1 MADNINIR
9 YRVDT
14 AQLKAA
20 EAQLNATDQANT
32 KLRTSI
38 QQTASISQQ
47 AYGQMSNTLA
57 GMRLRLQ
64 QIDALRESTSRKDI
78 ERLRQLNRE
87 YGLLKAEIDKV
98 TAANKEQAAAAA
110 AVSAQTNTMTSGFTQ
125 LYQAVKLFVAAG
137 VAREILDISLQMT
150 ELSGKIDGVSRAFK
164 TQIPNS
170 TALLEELRRK
180 TRGTIDEL
188 QLMQY
193 AIKAQNFKIPLNDL
207 GNLLEFA
214 LTRAQQTG
222 ESIDYMVNSII
233 TGLGRDSIK
242 ILDNL
247 QVDIGQM
254 KKDMDQLGISID
266 EAFGIQVQREIEKM
280 GGLIETDAVKVDK
293 LKTAWQELYQTVSQ
307 TVASGGFVDFLRESI
322 NGLTLLLKSQSDEEI
337 RQARIES
344 TASNRVK
351 RIQDEAKAYKDVDD
365 QIRIVSKAYD
375 DNRLQVVKNQIQI
388 REFQESMKKAD
399 NYYDLK
405 KLSEEKSM
413 LEERTE
419 VLELVVDRLA
429 AVRKE
434 LESQQ
439 ATPAPQRGAIE
450 IVLEK
455 IEKLEEIIPT
465 LAEQDLPKANR
476 ELKALNEELKRLQ
489 NLGLET
495 PESADMNAL
504 RAYDIKQRLGAI
516 GKQIE
521 QELGANIS
529 LAPVIPVTPKFE
541 LTVDDE
547 EINHLKLEIQARQE
561 ELIST
566 GIDGTAEMIKGQI
579 NAEIEMYQTRLE
591 LLQNFYDEQI
601 ILAGDDEA
609 AKDRLRVERERKENA
624 LRRKIAEEERKARR
638 YSVIVDTAAGI
649 MKAFATSTSI
659 YEGIVNAAI
668 VAFEGLTQ
676 LTTINNARGF
686 NKGVIG
692 VQDSRGVA
700 GKDSIP
706 SMLTPGE
713 SVITEEATRGSRKL
727 LEKIQAKQV
736 DDRILDELVVTPT
749 GIVQVKAD
757 NSDIVDAIERTA
769 VDYFMQGSILMEHRE
784 KKAKRFAIIKAK
796 SI

>member
-14 AQLKAA
+14 SQLRAA
-20 EAQLNATDQANT
+20 EAQLLATDQANT
-32 KLRTSI
+32 KLRTGV

-47 AYGQMSNTLA
+47 LYGQMSNTLA

-98 TAANKEQAAAAA
+98 TQANKEQAAAAA
-110 AVSAQTNTMTSGFTQ
+110 AVSAQTSNMTSNFTQ
-125 LYQAVKLFVAAG
+125 LYNAVKLFVAAG
-137 VAREILDISLQMT
+137 VAREILDITLQMT

-207 GNLLEFA
+207 GNLLQFA

-247 QVDIGQM
+247 QVDIGAM
-254 KKDMDQLGISID
+254 KKDMDELGISID
-266 EAFGIQVQREIEKM
+266 QAFGIQVQREIEKM
-280 GGLIETDAVKVDK
+280 GGLIETDAIKVGQ
-293 LKTAWQELYQTVSQ
+293 LNSAYQELIQTIAD
-307 TVASGGFVDFLRESI
+307 TTAAGGFIEFLRDSI
-322 NGLTLLLKSQSDEEI
+322 QGLTLLLKSQSDEEI
-337 RQARIES
+337 RQERIES
-344 TASNRVK
+344 TVSNRVK
-351 RIQDEAKAYKDVDD
+351 RIQDEANAQKDIAD
-365 QIRIVSKAYD
+365 QIRIVSTARD
-375 DNRLQVVKNQIQI
+375 QNRIQIVKNEIAI
-388 REFQESMKKAD
+388 REFEEQMKKTT

-405 KLSEEKSM
+405 KLSEEKAA

-419 VLELVVDRLA
+419 VLEGVVVSLTKVRLELENQSA
-429 AVRKE
+429 QPAVR
-434 LESQQ
+434 
-439 ATPAPQRGAIE
+439 RGAIE

-489 NLGLET
+489 NLGLEEPT
-495 PESADMNAL
+495 RVDMNAL
-504 RAYDIKQRLGAI
+504 RAYEIKQRI
-516 GKQIE
+516 GKIGEQIA
-521 QELGANIS
+521 QQLGTSIN
-529 LAPVIPVTPKFE
+529 LEPVIPVTPKFE
-541 LTVDDE
+541 LTEDEE
-547 EINHLKLEIQARQE
+547 EINHLKLEIQARQQ
-561 ELIST
+561 ELSAV
-566 GIDGTAEMIKGQI
+566 GIDNTALALKAIV
-579 NAEIEMYQTRLE
+579 NAEADAYKERLQMLE
-591 LLQNFYDEQI
+591 DYYDQQM
-601 ILAGDDEA
+601 ILAGDNES
-609 AKDRLRVERERKENA
+609 AKDRIRFESEKKESQLRK
-624 LRRKIAEEERKARR
+624 KIAEEERSARR
-638 YSVIVDTAAGI
+638 FSVIIDTAAGI
-649 MKAFATSTSI
+649 MKAFATSSSI

-668 VAFEGLTQ
+668 VAFEGATQ
-676 LTTINNARGF
+676 LFVINQAKGF
-686 NKGVIG
+686 AKGVIG
-692 VQDSRGVA
+692 LNDPKGQE

-706 SMLTPGE
+706 AMLMPGE
-713 SVITEEATRGSRKL
+713 SVITTEATKKSRRL

-736 DDRILDELVVTPT
+736 DDSILDNLVVTPT
-749 GIVQVKAD
+749 GVMQVNVD
-757 NSDIVDAIERTA
+757 NSDVVDAIEASR
-769 VDYFMQGSILMEHRE
+769 VDYFMQGSILMEH
-784 KKAKRFAIIKAK
+784 KFKQNKRFAEIKAK
-796 SI
+796 SV

>member
-14 AQLKAA
+14 GQLKAA
-20 EAQLNATDQANT
+20 EGQLLATDAANT
-32 KLRTSI
+32 KLRAGV

-64 QIDALRESTSRKDI
+64 QIDSLRESTSRKDI

-98 TAANKEQAAAAA
+98 TAANKEQSAAMSAA
-110 AVSAQTNTMTSGFTQ
+110 SAQTTKLTSNFGQ
-125 LYQAVKLFVAAG
+125 LYNAVKLFIAAG
-137 VAREILDISLQMT
+137 VAREVLDITLQMT

-247 QVDIGQM
+247 QVDIGAM
-254 KKDMDQLGISID
+254 KKDMNELGISID
-266 EAFGIQVQREIEKM
+266 EAFGIQVQREIQKM
-280 GGLIETDAVKVDK
+280 GGLVETDAVKVNQ
-293 LKTAWQELYQTVSQ
+293 LKAAAQELYQTLSQ
-307 TVASGGFVDFLRESI
+307 QLASGWMVDFLKESAQ
-322 NGLTLLLKSQSDEEI
+322 GLTFLLKSQTDEEK
-337 RQARIES
+337 RQQRIES
-344 TASNRVK
+344 AASNRVK
-351 RIQDEAKAYKDVDD
+351 NIQDEANGYKDISD
-365 QIRIVSKAYD
+365 QIRVVSLAFD
-375 DNRLQVVKNQIQI
+375 QNRKQVLENQILI
-388 REFQESMKKAD
+388 KDFQAEMKKAD

-405 KLSEEKSM
+405 KLAEEKNA
-413 LEERTE
+413 LEERTQ
-419 VLELVVDRLA
+419 VLSVVVESLQKVREELTKQA
-429 AVRKE
+429 AIPITE
-434 LESQQ
+434 
-439 ATPAPQRGAIE
+439 RGAIE

-465 LAEQDLPKANR
+465 LVERDLPAANR
-476 ELKALNEELKRLQ
+476 QLKELNEELKRLQ
-489 NLGLET
+489 ALGVEPT
-495 PESADMNAL
+495 ENFDRNASAAF
-504 RAYDIKQRLGAI
+504 DIRQRLDQIA
-516 GKQIE
+516 KQIT
-521 QELGANIS
+521 QQLGTTPIE
-529 LAPVIPVTPKFE
+529 PVIPVRPKYE
-541 LTVDDE
+541 LKEDDE
-547 EINHLKLEIQARQE
+547 EINGLKLEIQARAE
-561 ELIST
+561 ELKAI
-566 GIDGTAEMIKGQI
+566 GIDSG
-579 NAEIEMYQTRLE
+579 AEIIKSQISAEVEMYQTRLE
-591 LLQNFYDEQI
+591 LLQNYYDEQM
-601 ILAGDDEA
+601 ILAGDNEA
-609 AKDRLRVERERKENA
+609 AKDRLRVEGERKEAA

-649 MKAFATSTSI
+649 MKAFATSATT
-659 YEGIVNAAI
+659 YEAIVNAAI
-668 VAFEGLTQ
+668 VAFQGLTQ
-676 LTTINNARGF
+676 LSTINNARGF

-692 VQDSRGVA
+692 VQDSRGQA

-713 SVITEEATRGSRKL
+713 SVITESATKGSRRL
-727 LEKIQAKQV
+727 LEKIQAKQI
-736 DDRILDELVVTPT
+736 DDRVLDGLVVTPT
-749 GIVQVKAD
+749 GVIQVQAD
-757 NSDIVDAIERTA
+757 NSDIVEAIQSNA

-784 KKAKRFAIIKAK
+784 KQAKRFAIIKAK